1 MRRMSNG
8 DARPMSKLD
17 PQRARKLA
25 TRAWQAVSSGDATAL
40 ESLYSEDIVWHVSG
54 RGPWA
59 GDHRGRDAVLGYLAD
74 VGEKAERF
82 DASLE
87 DVLIGDERMAFIMR
101 ANGRREGRSLDATYV
116 VMLRLDG
123 GRVAEVWS
131 TAFDQ
136 YAVDAFWT

>member
-1 MRRMSNG
+1 MT
-8 DARPMSKLD
+8 KLD

-25 TRAWQAVSSGDATAL
+25 TRAWQAVSSGDAAAL
-40 ESLYSEDIVWHVSG
+40 EKLYSEDIVWHVSG
-54 RGPWA
+54 RGPYA
-59 GDHRGRDAVLGYLAD
+59 GDHRGRDAVLGYLAT
-74 VGEKAERF
+74 VGEQADRF

-87 DVLIGDERMAFIMR
+87 DVLIGDERMAFVMR
-101 ANGRREGRSLDATYV
+101 AVGSREGRSLDATYV

-136 YAVDAFWT
+136 YAVDAFWA